1 MPKIS
6 KLRSTSSRP
15 GDPPKPKEE
24 LDSFRCTRC
33 GKIYK
38 RQRDNFPKTHSPLF
52 LQNGGYMPIC
62 VTCLDS
68 LFEHYKDALGSE
80 QEAIKRMCL
89 KLDIYWHPDLYSM
102 INKASTS
109 HSRIRG
115 YISKTNLAKYIGKT
129 YDDTLDEER
138 NGVGIDAISMSEDDD
153 GEVNLQVKMPDTDTI
168 LFWGSG
174 FTPALYQELNL
185 RFEKWTKDIPKPM
198 DQGTEALY
206 KQICISE
213 ITINRNLQNGK
224 GAEQAQNAL
233 NNLLGSLNIKPNQK
247 EDSQL
252 IDTTP
257 IGVWAKRWEDKRPIP
272 EDDPELQDSYGVI
285 KYISTWFFGHIGKML
300 GVKNIYSKLYED
312 KIAEMRVE
320 RPEFAD
326 EEDEDVFN
334 GIFGEEANDD
344 GNGGDAQ

>member
-24 LDSFRCTRC
+24 LSSFRCTRC

-68 LFEHYKDALGSE
+68 LFDHYKEALGNE

-89 KLDIYWHPDLYSM
+89 KLDIYWHPDLYAM
-102 INKASTS
+102 VNKTSTS
-109 HSRIRG
+109 HSRIRS

-129 YDDTLDEER
+129 YDDSLDEEL
-138 NGVGIDAISMSEDDD
+138 NGVALETVLSSDED
-153 GEVNLQVKMPDTDTI
+153 GTEEVNIAVKMPDADTI

-174 FTPALYQELNL
+174 FSPALYQELNL

-213 ITINRNLQNGK
+213 ITINRNIQNGK

-247 EDSQL
+247 DDNQL
-252 IDTTP
+252 IDSTP

-272 EDDPELQDSYGVI
+272 EEDPELQDSYGVI
-285 KYISTWFFGHIGKML
+285 RYISTWFFGHIGKML
-300 GVKNIYSKLYED
+300 GIKNIYSKLYED

-334 GIFGEEANDD
+334 GIFSDEDGENS
-344 GNGGDAQ
+344 GGDTQ